1 MARKIIGDQLRY
13 GDIEAAYSEPNYL
26 GRGIG
31 LLGATIHNLF
41 NENKEEAK
49 VEGKPSTDAE
59 LATRQSMMKD
69 DLRDANNSLRALQN
83 RNTSETD
90 KAASAVNDILGQTDF
105 GGIQIKDFTYK
116 DLFGKVNTQQG
127 YDSTIK
133 TENLNSLDPSAY
145 LDSGLILKSA
155 GALLGGPLFRLTTG
169 QPRANT
175 SGRMTTGQRRT
186 TSRMAPQSYM
196 TGSNVRVDEEQE
208 MQPLSFLGQEGAAF
222 VEGYNVGIKK
232 RNYARRVWEQQQ
244 QDLDDA
250 FGDVKV
256 APSGN
261 TAYDSSIE
269 QVSEEKVN
277 EMAQLM
283 SQRGKMKPSEFT
295 KKYNELKNWT
305 EQMNLGSKA
314 VIGLIQDYA
323 KDKDL
328 VSAGTKPE
336 VVDVIDTLYKGGGDL
351 TVKNINGVTTLVGT
365 ANSGADV
372 SIPISDLA
380 GSNKLRYLKKVN
392 TENFYNSVLN
402 GDGKTKG
409 ILDNKTWMTN
419 GMTAQ
424 QKLMAYDGAIGTAV
438 QSQVEQFLDNPG
450 TIRAIAAERLGM
462 PYDAFENR
470 FRGDM
475 DTAKDFVSDYLQDQ
489 IKQRYAVKAGI
500 TYQLKKDPG
509 YPEPDTGGDK
519 PKDYTDLN
527 KKFSNPNFLNS
538 FNNPDGLDPGA
549 LSMIIG
555 GPAMIDK
562 NDDNFIIIKNPR
574 NNRELKINRKNRE
587 ETLRILAKEV
597 YDVNLSDLTITE
609 TKASGQGP
617 RSAQEIYDQYVKL
630 KNNI

>member
-1 MARKIIGDQLRY
+1 MGRQIVGDQLRY

-31 LLGATIHNLF
+31 LLGATIHGLV
-41 NENKEEAK
+41 NEDKEEAK
-49 VEGKPSTDAE
+49 VEGKPPTDAE
-59 LATRQSMMKD
+59 LASRQSIMKEN
-69 DLRDANNSLRALQN
+69 LKDADSSLKAFQN
-83 RNTSETD
+83 RNMSGD
-90 KAASAVNDILGQTDF
+90 GYMFPIDN
-105 GGIQIKDFTYK
+105 IQIGDFTPK
-116 DLFGKVNTQQG
+116 DLFGKNEQSG
-127 YDSTIK
+127 
-133 TENLNSLDPSAY
+133 LDPSAY
-145 LDSGLILKSA
+145 FDSGLILKAA
-155 GALLGGPLFRLTTG
+155 GALLGASPLGRLTTG
-169 QPRANT
+169 QPGTNT
-175 SGRMTTGQRRT
+175 GGRMTTGQRRT

-196 TGSNVRVDEEQE
+196 TGSNIRVDEEQE
-208 MQPLSFLGQEGAAF
+208 MQSLSFLGQEGAAF
-222 VEGYNVGIKK
+222 AEGYNVGIKK
-232 RNYARRVWEQQQ
+232 RNYARRVWGQQQ

-256 APSGN
+256 TPSGN

-305 EQMNLGSKA
+305 EQMNLGSKS

-323 KDKDL
+323 KNKDL
-328 VSAGTKPE
+328 VSAGTKPQ
-336 VVDVIDTLYKGGGDL
+336 VMDVIDTLYKGGGNL
-351 TVKNINGVTTLVGT
+351 TVKNINGVTTLVGK

-392 TENFYNSVLN
+392 TESFYNSILG

-419 GMTAQ
+419 GMTAR

-462 PYDAFENR
+462 PYDVFENK

-475 DTAKDFVSDYLQDQ
+475 DSAKDLVSNYLQDQ
-489 IKQRYAVKAGI
+489 IKQRYAAKAGI
-500 TYQLKKDPG
+500 TYQIKKDPAM
-509 YPEPDTGGDK
+509 PPSDTGSSVSPEQQRQDLLMNEAARIVGIAREGSQGEDGPRGPNYDLLLGRK
-519 PKDYTDLN
+519 DVGRVVKEGNNLVIFGKRAGSSMAEDELKKIPLQNPKLATEIIA
-527 KKFSNPNFLNS
+527 NFLSEDKTYNPRGGS
-538 FNNPDGLDPGA
+538 FNA
-549 LSMIIG
+549 TEYI
-555 GPAMIDK
+555 
-562 NDDNFIIIKNPR
+562 
-574 NNRELKINRKNRE
+574 NNYN
-587 ETLRILAKEV
+587 
-597 YDVNLSDLTITE
+597 
-609 TKASGQGP
+609 QG
-617 RSAQEIYDQYVKL
+617 K
-630 KNNI
+630 